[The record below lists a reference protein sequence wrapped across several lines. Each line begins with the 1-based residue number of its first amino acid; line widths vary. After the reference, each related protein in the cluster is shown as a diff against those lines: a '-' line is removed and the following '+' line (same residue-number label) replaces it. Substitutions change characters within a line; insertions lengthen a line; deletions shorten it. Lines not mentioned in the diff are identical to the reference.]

1 MESNNNLENQRAIM
15 KEHISKNNPLI
26 ADLLIPTAKDR
37 GKVSEGISNNNANN
51 RLFYDNSNGNN
62 NSVNPVGVK
71 NNQLTD
77 AMASYFSQSPL
88 LRNYSSNVAPERMS
102 KPMDYSA
109 NTDIGTGTQSRVT
122 NTDTVTNTNVTSIG
136 NNNPNNTNNNAP
148 AKPLPVY
155 DNIEDIYMKEL
166 KNVMALPY
174 TGEYANGIQSL
185 FFLYITDR
193 LSDSVMK
200 SIPDNVKKE
209 IRGIVMDFLSML
221 ESY

>member
-1 MESNNNLENQRAIM
+1 M
-15 KEHISKNNPLI
+15 KEHVSKNNPLI
-26 ADLLIPTAKDR
+26 ADLLIPTAKGR
-37 GKVSEGISNNNANN
+37 GNVSEGISNNNNVSNN
-51 RLFYDNSNGNN
+51 RLHYANGNGN
-62 NSVNPVGVK
+62 SNSVNPIGSSNRQV
-71 NNQLTD
+71 NSQLTD
-77 AMASYFSQSPL
+77 EMASYFRQSPL
-88 LRNYSSNVAPERMS
+88 LQNYGRTVAPVS
-102 KPMDYSA
+102 KSVGYSTNT
-109 NTDIGTGTQSRVT
+109 NTDIGVSTGAQSQGISP
-122 NTDTVTNTNVTSIG
+122 VTNTNVPSIG
-136 NNNPNNTNNNAP
+136 NPNNTNNNAL